1 MINNLVQAVK
11 AAKVFAAKNDIRFY
25 FNGVALYVSD
35 DGVIESVVATDGY
48 SMAVIGST
56 ELNGEASIIANKD
69 IDTLCNAL
77 ATSDQVKVN
86 WPVIE
91 IGDYKIQLVD
101 GRYPNVKRVI
111 PTGERKPADVI
122 GIQPDILAK
131 LKPFKAALT
140 KNLKPRDRA
149 GVGCKMMCGTASE
162 AVMFKFDNEKINN
175 EKINNAIVVVNPM
188 RL

>member
-11 AAKVFAAKNDIRFY
+11 AAKAFAAKNDIRFY

-35 DGVIESVVATDGY
+35 DGVIESVAATDGY

-56 ELNGEASIIANKD
+56 QLNGEASIIANKD

-77 ATSDQVKVN
+77 ATSDKVKVN

-91 IGDYKIQLVD
+91 VGDYKIPLVD
-101 GRYPNVKRVI
+101 GRYPDVKRVI

-149 GVGCKMMCGTASE
+149 GVGCKMMCGSTSE
-162 AVMFKFDNEKINN
+162 AVMFKFDNEKID
-175 EKINNAIVVVNPM
+175 NAIVVVQPM

>member
-25 FNGVALYVSD
+25 FNGVALYVN

-69 IDTLCNAL
+69 IETLCNAL
-77 ATSDQVKVN
+77 ATSDQVKVS

-91 IGDYKIQLVD
+91 IGDYKIPLVD
-101 GRYPNVKRVI
+101 GRYPDIKRVI

-122 GIQPDILAK
+122 GIQPDALAR

-140 KNLKPRDRA
+140 KNLKPSDRA
-149 GVGCKMMCGTASE
+149 AVGCEMMCGGSSE
-162 AVMFKFDNEKINN
+162 PIMLKFYNGEID
-175 EKINNAIVVVNPM
+175 NAIVVVQPM

>member
-25 FNGVALYVSD
+25 FNGVALYVN

-91 IGDYKIQLVD
+91 VGDYKIPLVD
-101 GRYPNVKRVI
+101 GRYPDVKRAI
-111 PTGERKPADVI
+111 PTGERKPADVV

-140 KNLKPRDRA
+140 KHLKPRDR
-149 GVGCKMMCGTASE
+149 VHIGCKMMCGSSSE
-162 AVMFKFDNEKINN
+162 AVMFKFDNEKID
-175 EKINNAIVVVNPM
+175 NAIVVVQPM